1 MQESENP
8 TMPSQN
14 INSMTPNFIIEF
26 TKSRGSHT
34 MSHTVTLVLL
44 FSMAVVAM
52 ASQMVICD
60 YDIIVHRWLAFS
72 TNETFLDHDNATVK
86 MNCNRLRDL
95 YRDPEF
101 EKDEWAHAFE
111 SDLVVH
117 DEEEEEEH
125 VEEEDEEDHYEGE
138 EEEEEYYE
146 EEEEEFESEEGLATT
161 NGTEL

>member
-1 MQESENP
+1 
-8 TMPSQN
+8 
-14 INSMTPNFIIEF
+14 
-26 TKSRGSHT
+26 

-117 DEEEEEEH
+117 DEDEEH
-125 VEEEDEEDHYEGE
+125 VEEEEEYYEGE
-138 EEEEEYYE
+138 EEEEYHEGE
-146 EEEEEFESEEGLATT
+146 EEEEEEVEFESEESLATT

>member
-1 MQESENP
+1 
-8 TMPSQN
+8 
-14 INSMTPNFIIEF
+14 
-26 TKSRGSHT
+26 
-34 MSHTVTLVLL
+34 MSHIVTLVLL

-72 TNETFLDHDNATVK
+72 TNETFLNHDNATVK

-117 DEEEEEEH
+117 DEEEEEH
-125 VEEEDEEDHYEGE
+125 VE

-146 EEEEEFESEEGLATT
+146 GEEEEEYEGEEHEEEVEFESEESLATT